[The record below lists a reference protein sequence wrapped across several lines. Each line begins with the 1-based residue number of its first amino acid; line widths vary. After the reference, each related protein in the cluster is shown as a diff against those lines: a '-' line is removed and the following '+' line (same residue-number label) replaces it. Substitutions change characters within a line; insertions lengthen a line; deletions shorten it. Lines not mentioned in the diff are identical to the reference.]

1 MSIESISDC
10 KKGGEGAGRGF
21 CWPMHAGTSKYAPA
35 TKQFPS
41 SMKTMSGERRRERE
55 RIEGIPVTETTVL
68 WPAAMSMAL
77 AGFMMCGSS
86 VGALSVA
93 LSVNN
98 SSV

>member
-41 SMKTMSGERRRERE
+41 SMKTISGERRRERE
-55 RIEGIPVTETTVL
+55 R
-68 WPAAMSMAL
+68 
-77 AGFMMCGSS
+77 
-86 VGALSVA
+86 
-93 LSVNN
+93 
-98 SSV
+98 